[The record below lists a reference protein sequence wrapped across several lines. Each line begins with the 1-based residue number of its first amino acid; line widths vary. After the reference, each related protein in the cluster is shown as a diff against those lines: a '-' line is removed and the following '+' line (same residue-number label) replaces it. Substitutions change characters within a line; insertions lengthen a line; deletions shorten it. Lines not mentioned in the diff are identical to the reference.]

1 VTFKLPALLV
11 LLVAVPLLAIAYAAV
26 ERRRAGAAAAFSSV
40 HMRANVVPAPPRW
53 RRHVPALLMLL
64 AIACLLVGAARPGRS
79 QVVTRTGGTIML
91 VIDASR
97 SMEEKDIAP
106 NRLDAARN
114 ASEVLVD
121 QLPESYKVGIVTF
134 NNQART
140 LSAPTIDREAI
151 ALALDSIETRFKT
164 RLGDGILAG
173 LGNVPEGGRSV
184 QLVVLSDGNDTGSE
198 IPPVEAADEAVS
210 IDVKINT
217 VVMGT
222 TTGEAAADTGTLQ
235 QIADVTKGRFF
246 SAPSADDLDSIYRGI
261 GVRASKAVERV
272 ELTQLFVGGGLLLM
286 VAAAALSALWFRRT
300 V

>member
-1 VTFKLPALLV
+1 VTFKLPAMLMLLA
-11 LLVAVPLLAIAYAAV
+11 AVPLLAIAYGAM
-26 ERRRAGAAAAFSSV
+26 ERRRAGAAAAFTSPE
-40 HMRANVVPAPPRW
+40 MRVNVVPAPPRW
-53 RRHVPALLMLL
+53 RRHVPAALMLL

-91 VIDASR
+91 VIDASN
-97 SMEEKDIAP
+97 SMKQEDIAP

-114 ASEVLVD
+114 ASQVLVG
-121 QLPESYKVGIVTF
+121 QLPDSYKVGLVTF
-134 NNQART
+134 NRQAQT
-140 LSAPTIDREAI
+140 LSAPTVDRDAI
-151 ALALDSIETRFKT
+151 SLALNSIETRSQT
-164 RLGDGILAG
+164 HIGDGILAG
-173 LGNVPEGGRSV
+173 LANVPEGGQSV

-198 IPPVEAADEAVS
+198 ITPLEAADEAVG

-222 TTGEAAADTGTLQ
+222 TTSDRAADTTTLE
-235 QIADVTKGRFF
+235 QIADVTSGRFF
-246 SAPSADDLDSIYRGI
+246 SAPSSDDLESIYRGI

-286 VAAAALSALWFRRT
+286 VAAAGLSALWFRRT